1 MANNNTNNL
10 ALRSILDKD
19 KLNGTNFVDWQRN
32 LSIVLRMDE
41 KEYVLEK
48 PIPPAP
54 PANAPKAVKD
64 AYEKHVKDDNLVSYV
79 MLATMITELQ
89 KQHKDMKAHEMIVAL
104 RQLYQGQSRH
114 ERFLVSKA
122 LFSCKLSSGNPV
134 GPHVLKMIGY
144 ITNLEKLGFS
154 LQKELATDLILQSL
168 PERYKGFVMNYMMY
182 DLDKPLPELLKMLQT
197 AEENLTKGKGASVLM
212 VQGGKGKPK
221 KGIKIKART
230 VEKPKSKSTS
240 YSTQKPIGGVAK
252 GKCHYCGKAGHWR
265 RNCKTYL
272 ATKKKEGTTISSEG
286 LKQSRRLARGEIK
299 LRVGN
304 GACVVALEIGTYS
317 LVLPSGLIKNVFY
330 ANANMTNG
338 LYVLDLDM
346 PVYNISAKRNKPNG
360 LNQTLWHCRLGHIN
374 EKRISKLHRSGMLES
389 FDLESYDTCESCL
402 LGNDIPTLTTV
413 KTWLSKS
420 FSMKDLGDASY
431 ALGIRIYRDRSRK
444 LLGTSLS
451 KTQGAFTPEEVE
463 RMRNVPYASAIGSIM
478 YAMVCTRPNV
488 SFALSVTSRYQSNPG
503 ESHWTAMKN
512 ILKYFRRTKDAFL
525 VYGRKEELSIV
536 GYTDARFQT
545 DRDHFKSQAGYVFF
559 LNGGAVTWKSYKQ
572 DTTADSTTE
581 GEYMAAAEATKEGVW
596 LNNFI
601 TELGVVPSIKNPIPL
616 FCDNNGAIAQVK
628 EPRSHQKTKHI
639 VRSYHIIREIVARG
653 DVEICKIDTDDNIA
667 DPLRKAL
674 GKPKHESHTWS
685 MGIREMLDWP

>member
-19 KLNGTNFVDWQRN
+19 KLNVTNFFDWQRN
-32 LSIVLRMDE
+32 FSIVLHMDE

-54 PANAPKAVKD
+54 PANASKVVKY
-64 AYEKHVKDDNLVSYV
+64 AYEKHVKDDNQVSCV

-89 KQHKDMKAHEMIVAL
+89 KQHEDMKAHEMIVAL

-114 ERFLVSKA
+114 ECFL
-122 LFSCKLSSGNPV
+122 
-134 GPHVLKMIGY
+134 
-144 ITNLEKLGFS
+144 
-154 LQKELATDLILQSL
+154 
-168 PERYKGFVMNYMMY
+168 
-182 DLDKPLPELLKMLQT
+182 LLKMLQT
-197 AEENLTKGKGASVLM
+197 AEENLTKGKGSSVLM

-230 VEKPKSKSTS
+230 VGKPKSKSTS
-240 YSTQKPIGGVAK
+240 SATQKPVGGIAK
-252 GKCHYCGKAGHWR
+252 GKCHHCGKAGHWR

-272 ATKKKEGTTISSEG
+272 ATKKKED
-286 LKQSRRLARGEIK
+286 K
-299 LRVGN
+299 
-304 GACVVALEIGTYS
+304 S
-317 LVLPSGLIKNVFY
+317 LSIYRKNVFY

-360 LNQTLWHCRLGHIN
+360 LNQAYLWHCRLGHIN

-431 ALGIRIYRDRSRK
+431 ALGIRMYRDRSRK
-444 LLGTSLS
+444 LLGLSQSTYIDKVLARFSMSESKRGSLPMVQGTSLS
-451 KTQGAFTPEEVE
+451 KTQGASTPEEVE

-478 YAMVCTRPNV
+478 YAMVCTRPDV
-488 SFALSVTSRYQSNPG
+488 AFALSVTSRYQSNPG
-503 ESHWTAMKN
+503 ESHWTAVEN
-512 ILKYFRRTKDAFL
+512 ILKYFHRTKDSFL
-525 VYGRKEELSIV
+525 VYGGKEELSIV
-536 GYTDARFQT
+536 GYTDASFQT
-545 DRDHFKSQAGYVFF
+545 DRDDFKSQAGYVFC

-572 DTTADSTTE
+572 DTTADSITE
-581 GEYMAAAEATKEGVW
+581 AKYMAAAEAAKEGVW
-596 LNNFI
+596 LKNFI

-616 FCDNNGAIAQVK
+616 FCDNNGAIAQAK

-639 VRSYHIIREIVARG
+639 VRRYHIIRETVALG
-653 DVEICKIDTDDNIA
+653 DVEICKIGTDDNIA
-667 DPLRKAL
+667 DPLTKAL

-685 MGIREMLDWP
+685 MGIREMHDWP